1 LESYCYII
9 FSKKLNK
16 FYVGS
21 TASFPERL
29 IEHKTG
35 AYGSSKFTAASNDW
49 EEFLLI
55 KCESVRQAKKIES
68 HIKKMKS
75 SKYTRNLKIY
85 PEIVSKLREKY
96 SSL

>member
-1 LESYCYII
+1 MESYCYII

-29 IEHKTG
+29 IEHNTG

-55 KCESVRQAKKIES
+55 KCESVSQAKKIEA
-68 HIKKMKS
+68 HIKRMKS
-75 SKYTRNLKIY
+75 SNYILNLKIY
-85 PEIVSKLREKY
+85 PEMISKLRDRY
-96 SSL
+96 SNT